1 MRLTGIQRDL
11 IRSTHVILL
20 CALCLASVSGQ
31 ESRVEDQKAPPLLK
45 VMSTRERA
53 MVNEA
58 KDAKARLKLTLEL
71 AEAHIAN
78 AELKTSQ
85 SEFDSAAA
93 EAGMYC
99 ALIDNLFAYLETIK
113 KDNDK
118 TRDLYKRLEL
128 SLRAHGP
135 KFAMVRRGTPA
146 EYAVRIKEV
155 EEFTRKGRTDALNSF
170 YGHTV
175 VRDDP
180 SKPPPQKDSEK
191 PMRET
196 KLVPPKPDE

>member
-1 MRLTGIQRDL
+1 MRLTGIQRHL
-11 IRSTHVILL
+11 IRSTHLILL

-31 ESRVEDQKAPPLLK
+31 ESHSDEQKAPPPMK

-53 MVNEA
+53 QVNEA
-58 KDAKARLKLTLEL
+58 KDPKARLKLTLEL

-78 AELKTSQ
+78 AELKTAQ
-85 SEFDSAAA
+85 SEFEAAAA

-99 ALIDNLFAYLETIK
+99 ALIDNLFDYLATIK

-128 SLRAHGP
+128 TLRAHGP
-135 KFAMVRRGTPA
+135 KFAMIRRGTPA
-146 EYAVRIKEV
+146 EHAVWIKEV
-155 EEFTRKGRTDALNSF
+155 EEFTRKGRTDALNNF

-180 SKPPPQKDSEK
+180 SKPPLPKDSEK
-191 PMRET
+191 PLRET
-196 KLVPPKPDE
+196 KLVPPNPNE

>member
-11 IRSTHVILL
+11 IRSAHVILL

-31 ESRVEDQKAPPLLK
+31 ESHLEDQKAPPPLK

-53 MVNEA
+53 QVNEA
-58 KDAKARLKLTLEL
+58 KDPKARVKLTLEL

-78 AELKTSQ
+78 AELRTSQ
-85 SEFDSAAA
+85 SEFDTAAA
-93 EAGMYC
+93 EAGMYW
-99 ALIDNLFAYLETIK
+99 ALIDDLFDYLGAIK

-135 KFAMVRRGTPA
+135 KFAMMRRGTPA
-146 EYAVRIKEV
+146 EHAVWIKEV
-155 EEFTRKGRTDALNSF
+155 EEFTRKGRTDALNNF
-170 YGHTV
+170 YGQTV
-175 VRDDP
+175 IRDGSPKPLEHKDP
-180 SKPPPQKDSEK
+180 EK
-191 PMRET
+191 PLRET
-196 KLVPPKPDE
+196 KLVPPKSNE